1 MHATLEELLAAAPVI
16 TDGAWGT
23 QLQAR
28 GLESGACPEA
38 WNTDHPDRVEEVA
51 RLYVEAGSDL
61 ILTNTFGGSRITL
74 AGHGLAGRAAELNRA
89 GAEISCRA
97 AAGHAKVFGSIGPC
111 GKLLMMGD
119 VSPGAVVDAFTE
131 QAEALA
137 EGGVDG
143 IVVET
148 MADLEEADLAVQAAR
163 KTGLPVVACM
173 VYDAGEDRCHTMM
186 GVSPE
191 RAAEGL
197 AAVGA
202 DVIGANCGQGIEAYA
217 AIGNRLR
224 AAANLPLWLKP
235 NAGTPEMVAGKTS
248 YSATPEA
255 FAAAAPALVDAG
267 AAFVGGC
274 CGTGPDFI
282 RALRKQLHG

>member
-1 MHATLEELLAAAPVI
+1 MHPTIQSLLADAPVI

-38 WNTDHPDRVEEVA
+38 WNTGHPDRVEEVA
-51 RLYVEAGSDL
+51 GLYVEAGSD
-61 ILTNTFGGSRITL
+61 IVLTNTFGGSRITL
-74 AGHGLAGRAAELNRA
+74 AGHGLADRAGELNRA
-89 GAEISCRA
+89 GAQLSCRA
-97 AAGHAKVFGSIGPC
+97 AAGKAKVLGSIGPC

-119 VSPGAVVDAFTE
+119 VTPEAVMEAFTE

-148 MADLEEADLAVQAAR
+148 MADLTEAALAVKAAQA
-163 KTGLPVVACM
+163 TGLPVVACM
-173 VYDAGEDRCHTMM
+173 VFDAGEDRCHTMM

-191 RAAEGL
+191 QAAAGL
-197 AAVGA
+197 ASAGA
-202 DVIGANCGQGIEAYA
+202 DVIGANCGQSIEAYA
-217 AIGNRLR
+217 AIGARLR
-224 AAANLPLWLKP
+224 AATDLPIWLKP
-235 NAGTPEMVAGKTS
+235 NAGAPEMVAGKTT
-248 YSATPEA
+248 YAATPEA
-255 FAAAAPALVDAG
+255 FSAQAPPLVEAG
-267 AAFVGGC
+267 ANFVGGC

-282 RALRKQLHG
+282 RALRAKLRG